1 MMEISA
7 KSTRSF
13 GERCYALNVAA
24 HAVRQ
29 RATRDGRDIEGWRLS
44 RRMREAE
51 TDTQVNVAERQY
63 NVWLQTIPLQERV
76 VCRQ

>member
-1 MMEISA
+1 MMEMMEISA
-7 KSTRSF
+7 KSPRSF

-51 TDTQVNVAERQY
+51 TDTQVNVATTFGCKLSHFRKE
-63 NVWLQTIPLQERV
+63 
-76 VCRQ
+76 